1 MMEQVVTSGTG
12 KNAYV
17 AGYRVAGKTGT
28 SQKLNNVG
36 HYVASFGCFAPAD
49 DPEIAVLIIVD
60 DPVGQING
68 GQICTPVAA
77 QVVEKSLEYMG
88 VEREYTDSEMKLLDT
103 NAPNLVG
110 STVEDAKALLE
121 QEGFSVKTVGKGDK
135 VISQMPS
142 YNQTMPQDG
151 IIVLYTE
158 QDADRLTATVP
169 DFRGMTMSQVNKL
182 AHSSGLNIR
191 ISGNALNAG
200 ELVSYDQ
207 SIEAGAETEYGR
219 TVTVYFKSNTGV
231 NDYAD

>member
-1 MMEQVVTSGTG
+1 
-12 KNAYV
+12 
-17 AGYRVAGKTGT
+17 
-28 SQKLNNVG
+28 
-36 HYVASFGCFAPAD
+36 
-49 DPEIAVLIIVD
+49 
-60 DPVGQING
+60 
-68 GQICTPVAA
+68 
-77 QVVEKSLEYMG
+77 
-88 VEREYTDSEMKLLDT
+88 
-103 NAPNLVG
+103 
-110 STVEDAKALLE
+110 
-121 QEGFSVKTVGKGDK
+121 
-135 VISQMPS
+135 MPS

-219 TVTVYFKSNTGV
+219 TVTVYFQSHTGV
-231 NDYAD
+231 NEDAD